1 MMDDTQWRYLIA
13 GRIEDPHGRRPAHT
27 SVILGYDRDG
37 IGYGLKVPTA
47 PDGSFVTQALSP
59 GTYMLALIPTTEPPA
74 LHPVPLA
81 LEIVRL
87 GNADVTG
94 VRLSVR
100 RDVTVRGEV
109 RTADGA
115 APSGTLAVTSCLD
128 VDGVR
133 HVDCRSAS
141 VAADGTFEL
150 KNPFGP
156 RVLTAGSGR
165 SIKVLLDGRDV
176 TQTSVDFSAHP
187 KAHLQVVLL
196 P

>member
-1 MMDDTQWRYLIA
+1 MMDETQWRYLIA
-13 GRIEDPHGRRPAHT
+13 GRIEDPHGRRPAPT

-74 LHPVPLA
+74 RHPVPLA

-94 VRLSVR
+94 VRLRVR
-100 RDVTVRGEV
+100 RDVTVRGRV
-109 RTADGA
+109 RAVDGA
-115 APSGTLAVTSCLD
+115 ASAATLAITSCLD

-133 HVDCRSAS
+133 YVDCRSAS
-141 VAADGTFEL
+141 VATDGTFEL

-156 RVLTAGSGR
+156 RILTAGPGR
-165 SIKVLLDGRDV
+165 TIKVLLDGRDV
-176 TQTSVDFSAHP
+176 THSGVDFSAHSR
-187 KAHLQVVLL
+187 ADLQVILL